1 MTLEFPEDEARKL
14 LSIGFYIDT
23 TMNYHKHEYT
33 FSKKYIEQGIKCYER
48 RKRCIQFRGTN
59 LNFPKISNTFFLVCL
74 DLSNLLKLKLLF
86 LTSFLKLTGWCYTG
100 NGEFGYCSEIN
111 DLPDTPDAV
120 HPLLEVQT
128 FILPKEVSTTY
139 TKYTQT
145 LI

>member
-1 MTLEFPEDEARKL
+1 
-14 LSIGFYIDT
+14 
-23 TMNYHKHEYT
+23 MNIH
-33 FSKKYIEQGIKCYER
+33 FQKKIIEQGIKCYER

-59 LNFPKISNTFFLVCL
+59 LNTFFVVCL
-74 DLSNLLKLKLLF
+74 DLSNLLRLKLLF

-139 TKYTQT
+139 
-145 LI
+145 I

>member
-1 MTLEFPEDEARKL
+1 MSEEKDAFNLEVL
-14 LSIGFYIDT
+14 VW
-23 TMNYHKHEYT
+23 T
-33 FSKKYIEQGIKCYER
+33 F
-48 RKRCIQFRGTN
+48 
-59 LNFPKISNTFFLVCL
+59 LNFKHFFPSVPLY
-74 DLSNLLKLKLLF
+74 LSNLLKLKLLF

-139 TKYTQT
+139 T
-145 LI
+145 